1 MKNIVE
7 QMAVYEAYHRNPWN
21 KLTHVFGIP
30 IIVFSILIPVGWLR
44 IPVGEATV
52 TGAMLLVGSVL
63 GYYFLMDRLLA
74 AGMTGVLIALLFAAD
89 AVSRQP
95 WLIGAAVFLG
105 AFIGGWIL
113 QFIGHAVFE
122 KRRPAFTD
130 NAFQLVIGPI
140 YILAEIYF
148 LLGFKQG
155 LRREVQQRDAAAR
168 NDS

>member
-1 MKNIVE
+1 MKSIVE

-30 IIVFSILIPVGWLR
+30 IIVFSVLIPVGWLR
-44 IPVGEATV
+44 IPVGSVAL
-52 TGAMLLVGSVL
+52 TGAMLLVGVVL
-63 GYYFLMDRLLA
+63 GYYFLLDLPLG
-74 AGMTGVLIALLFAAD
+74 AGMTGVLVLLLCAAD
-89 AVSRQP
+89 AVSLQP
-95 WLIGAAVFLG
+95 WLIGLAVFLG
-105 AFIGGWIL
+105 AFVGGWIL

-148 LLGFKQG
+148 LLGFKRG
-155 LRREVQQRDAAAR
+155 LRSEVQRLEAASRDV
-168 NDS
+168 S